1 MPESDTARPRADWAK
16 AAEGIQLAGFAVF
29 LLLNTTGVLPW
40 SFWLDAISL
49 WPVLIMS
56 AGIKIAFE
64 KSRAPWLLL
73 LGPALVLGSLAWL
86 ASGNRPQAP
95 AGPWERGVPGPA
107 RGNDRRRARGVPR
120 GLPPAPAPPPTDLP
134 RVGWSTVARWAARR
148 RRASTCGRRTGV
160 AQVRL
165 DGGKRTGSSFVPRAR
180 ERWELR
186 LPAELP
192 LDVRIKGAGVGGELD
207 LTAGS
212 KVALRTEGVFIG
224 VAARLPAPR
233 EETEIRMN
241 GVFNSLTLSVPE
253 GTPVRVHGPGLPFNA
268 VDRGVRGAEGRPG
281 YDVSVQG
288 DLQRGRRDH
297 RPHDLARAS
306 RRSRGPSVSPVAP
319 APPVSST
326 PASPPPAE
334 APPAPP
340 ERPEGGGRARAAH
353 RELRPQASCSRN
365 SPKSFT
371 KTFRTTMARTKCAAS
386 TYHTYS
392 GCPRSFT

>member
-1 MPESDTARPRADWAK
+1 MTESDTAGPRADWAK

-56 AGIKIAFE
+56 AGVKIAFE

-95 AGPWERGVPGPA
+95 AGPWEEA
-107 RGNDRRRARGVPR
+107 F
-120 GLPPAPAPPPTDLP
+120 
-134 RVGWSTVARWAARR
+134 VARPEGTRSVDLD
-148 RRASTCGRRTGV
+148 ASLVGSRLRFTSASDVPADRVVDGRSAGRSEKTRLEVGMEDGV
-160 AQVRL
+160 AEVRL
-165 DGGKRTGSSFVPRAR
+165 DGGKPNVVFVPRAR

-192 LDVRIKGAGVGGELD
+192 LALRIRGAGVGGELD

-212 KVALRTEGVFIG
+212 KVAFRAEGVFIG
-224 VAARLPAPR
+224 VSARLPAPR
-233 EETEIRMN
+233 EDTKIRMN

-253 GTPVRVHGPGLPFNA
+253 GTPVRVNGPGLPFNA

-288 DLQRGRRDH
+288 VLSAVDVITDRTI
-297 RPHDLARAS
+297 
-306 RRSRGPSVSPVAP
+306 SPEPPAAP
-319 APPVSST
+319 AVFPDPPAPSA

-334 APPAPP
+334 APRAAPERPKAEAEPAPP
-340 ERPEGGGRARAAH
+340 
-353 RELRPQASCSRN
+353 
-365 SPKSFT
+365 
-371 KTFRTTMARTKCAAS
+371 AAS
-386 TYHTYS
+386 
-392 GCPRSFT
+392 

>member
-1 MPESDTARPRADWAK
+1 MAESETTRPRADWAK

-56 AGIKIAFE
+56 AGVKIAFE

-95 AGPWERGVPGPA
+95 AGPWEEAVLARPEGARSVDLEASLVGSRLRFTSATDVPQERLVDG
-107 RGNDRRRARGVPR
+107 RS
-120 GLPPAPAPPPTDLP
+120 
-134 RVGWSTVARWAARR
+134 VGRSEKTRFDV
-148 RRASTCGRRTGV
+148 RTENGV
-160 AQVRL
+160 AEVRL
-165 DGGKRTGSSFVPRAR
+165 DGGKPNVVFVPRAR

-192 LDVRIKGAGVGGELD
+192 LALRIRGAGVGGELD
-207 LTAGS
+207 LTAAS
-212 KVALRTEGVFIG
+212 KAAFRTEGVFIG

-241 GVFNSLTLSVPE
+241 GVFNSLSLSVPE

-281 YDVSVQG
+281 YDVRMQG
-288 DLQRGRRDH
+288 VFSAVGVITDRTIS
-297 RPHDLARAS
+297 PEPPPAPPVAPVVPV
-306 RRSRGPSVSPVAP
+306 PSVSPAV
-319 APPVSST
+319 PVS

-334 APPAPP
+334 APPTAP
-340 ERPEGGGRARAAH
+340 ERPKAEAEPVPPA
-353 RELRPQASCSRN
+353 P
-365 SPKSFT
+365 
-371 KTFRTTMARTKCAAS
+371 AAS
-386 TYHTYS
+386 
-392 GCPRSFT
+392 

>member
-1 MPESDTARPRADWAK
+1 MPESETTRPRADWAK

-56 AGIKIAFE
+56 AGVKIAFE

-73 LGPALVLGSLAWL
+73 FGPALVLGSLAWL

-95 AGPWERGVPGPA
+95 AGPWEEALLA
-107 RGNDRRRARGVPR
+107 RPEGTTSVSLEAALVGSRLRFTSATDV
-120 GLPPAPAPPPTDLP
+120 PTDRLVDG
-134 RVGWSTVARWAARR
+134 RSVGRSEKTRLDV
-148 RRASTCGRRTGV
+148 RAENGV
-160 AQVRL
+160 AEVRL
-165 DGGKRTGSSFVPRAR
+165 DGGKPNVVFVPRAR

-192 LDVRIKGAGVGGELD
+192 LDLRIRGAGIGGDLD

-212 KVALRTEGVFIG
+212 KVTLRAEGVFVG

-241 GVFNSLTLSVPE
+241 GVFNSLTLTVPE

-281 YDVSVQG
+281 YDVNMQG
-288 DLQRGRRDH
+288 VFSAVDVITDRTIS
-297 RPHDLARAS
+297 PEPPAAPAA
-306 RRSRGPSVSPVAP
+306 PSVSPV
-319 APPVSST
+319 PPVPPVPPLSSA

-334 APPAPP
+334 APPAAP
-340 ERPEGGGRARAAH
+340 ERPKAEAEPEPPAV
-353 RELRPQASCSRN
+353 S
-365 SPKSFT
+365 
-371 KTFRTTMARTKCAAS
+371 
-386 TYHTYS
+386 
-392 GCPRSFT
+392 

>member
-56 AGIKIAFE
+56 AGVKIAFE

-95 AGPWERGVPGPA
+95 AGPWEEA
-107 RGNDRRRARGVPR
+107 F
-120 GLPPAPAPPPTDLP
+120 LP
-134 RVGWSTVARWAARR
+134 RPEGTTSVSLEASLVGSRLRFTSATDVTTDRVVD
-148 RRASTCGRRTGV
+148 GRSVGRSEKTRFEVGMDDGV
-160 AQVRL
+160 AEVRL
-165 DGGKRTGSSFVPRAR
+165 DGGKPNVVFVPRAR

-192 LDVRIKGAGVGGELD
+192 LDLRIRGAGVGGDLD

-212 KVALRTEGVFIG
+212 KVALRAEGVFIG

-288 DLQRGRRDH
+288 VFSAVDVVTDRTIS
-297 RPHDLARAS
+297 PEPPAAPAV
-306 RRSRGPSVSPVAP
+306 PSVSPVPP
-319 APPVSST
+319 APPLSSA

-340 ERPEGGGRARAAH
+340 NRPKAEADPA
-353 RELRPQASCSRN
+353 P
-365 SPKSFT
+365 P
-371 KTFRTTMARTKCAAS
+371 AAS
-386 TYHTYS
+386 
-392 GCPRSFT
+392 

>member
-1 MPESDTARPRADWAK
+1 
-16 AAEGIQLAGFAVF
+16 
-29 LLLNTTGVLPW
+29 
-40 SFWLDAISL
+40 
-49 WPVLIMS
+49 MS

-95 AGPWERGVPGPA
+95 AGPWEEAV
-107 RGNDRRRARGVPR
+107 
-120 GLPPAPAPPPTDLP
+120 
-134 RVGWSTVARWAARR
+134 VARPEGTRSVDLE
-148 RRASTCGRRTGV
+148 ASLVGSRLRFTSATDVPPDRLVDGRSLGRSEKTRLDVRTENGV
-160 AQVRL
+160 AEVRL
-165 DGGKRTGSSFVPRAR
+165 DGGKRRVVFLPRAR

-192 LDVRIKGAGVGGELD
+192 LDLRIRGAGVGGDLD

-212 KVALRTEGVFIG
+212 KVGFRTEGVFIG

-281 YDVSVQG
+281 YDVRMQG
-288 DLQRGRRDH
+288 VFSAVDVITDRTIS
-297 RPHDLARAS
+297 PEPPAA
-306 RRSRGPSVSPVAP
+306 PPVAP
-319 APPVSST
+319 VVSRPLRLSGCPVPS

-340 ERPEGGGRARAAH
+340 DRPKAEAEPA
-353 RELRPQASCSRN
+353 P
-365 SPKSFT
+365 P
-371 KTFRTTMARTKCAAS
+371 AAS
-386 TYHTYS
+386 
-392 GCPRSFT
+392 

>member
-1 MPESDTARPRADWAK
+1 MTESDTARPRADWAK

-56 AGIKIAFE
+56 AGVKIAFE

-95 AGPWERGVPGPA
+95 AGPWEEA
-107 RGNDRRRARGVPR
+107 F
-120 GLPPAPAPPPTDLP
+120 
-134 RVGWSTVARWAARR
+134 VARPEGTRSVDLD
-148 RRASTCGRRTGV
+148 ASLVGSRLRFTSTRDVPADRLVDGRSVGRSEKTRLEVGMEDGV
-160 AQVRL
+160 AEVRL
-165 DGGKRTGSSFVPRAR
+165 DGPNVVFVPRAR

-192 LDVRIKGAGVGGELD
+192 LALRIRGAGVGGALD
-207 LTAGS
+207 LTAAS
-212 KVALRTEGVFIG
+212 KAAFRAEGVFIG

-233 EETEIRMN
+233 EDTEIRMN
-241 GVFNSLTLSVPE
+241 GVFNSLSLSVPE

-281 YDVSVQG
+281 YDVRMQG
-288 DLQRGRRDH
+288 VFSAVGVITDRTIS
-297 RPHDLARAS
+297 PEPPPAPPVPPVVPV
-306 RRSRGPSVSPVAP
+306 PSVSPAV
-319 APPVSST
+319 PVPSS
-326 PASPPPAE
+326 ASPPPAE
-334 APPAPP
+334 APPTPPAPP
-340 ERPEGGGRARAAH
+340 DRPKAGAEAGPA
-353 RELRPQASCSRN
+353 PTTAS
-365 SPKSFT
+365 
-371 KTFRTTMARTKCAAS
+371 
-386 TYHTYS
+386 
-392 GCPRSFT
+392 

>member
-29 LLLNTTGVLPW
+29 LLLNTTGLLPW

-56 AGIKIAFE
+56 AGVKIAFE

-86 ASGNRPQAP
+86 ARGNRPQAP
-95 AGPWERGVPGPA
+95 AGPWEEAFLA
-107 RGNDRRRARGVPR
+107 RPEGTTRVALEASLVGSRLRFTSA
-120 GLPPAPAPPPTDLP
+120 TDLP
-134 RVGWSTVARWAARR
+134 AGRLVDGRSVGRSERTRLDV
-148 RRASTCGRRTGV
+148 RAEDGV
-160 AQVRL
+160 AEVRL
-165 DGGKRTGSSFVPRAR
+165 DGGKRHVAFVPRAR

-192 LDVRIKGAGVGGELD
+192 LDLRIRGAGVGGDLD
-207 LTAGS
+207 FTAGS
-212 KVALRTEGVFIG
+212 KVALRAEGVFIG

-241 GVFNSLTLSVPE
+241 GVFNSLTLTVPE

-281 YDVSVQG
+281 YDVNMQG
-288 DLQRGRRDH
+288 VFSAVDVITDRTI
-297 RPHDLARAS
+297 
-306 RRSRGPSVSPVAP
+306 SPEPPAAPATSPLPP
-319 APPVSST
+319 APP
-326 PASPPPAE
+326 SPTPAE

-340 ERPEGGGRARAAH
+340 ERPRAEADPAPRAV
-353 RELRPQASCSRN
+353 S
-365 SPKSFT
+365 
-371 KTFRTTMARTKCAAS
+371 
-386 TYHTYS
+386 
-392 GCPRSFT
+392 